1 MSFQE
6 IVAMQ
11 RSKFLNVY
19 MKGIVEGMMAD
30 EKISKFINKRNKKG
44 RIYIEYIVYK

>member
-1 MSFQE
+1 
-6 IVAMQ
+6 
-11 RSKFLNVY
+11 

-30 EKISKFINKRNKKG
+30 ERISKFMDKRNKTG